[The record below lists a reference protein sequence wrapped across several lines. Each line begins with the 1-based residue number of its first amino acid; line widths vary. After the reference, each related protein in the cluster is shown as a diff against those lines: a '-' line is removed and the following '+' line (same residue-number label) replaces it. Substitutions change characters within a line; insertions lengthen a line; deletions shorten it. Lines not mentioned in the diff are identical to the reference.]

1 MYIIDV
7 LIQIKQQI

>member
-7 LIQIKQQI
+7 LIQIKQ